1 MQEVNELVRLATQVI
16 VGLQNKQN
24 RTDIDGDMVEQAFS
38 NLLMMDMFAGLTEE
52 EVNLA
57 KFKVSSSFATKFT
70 DTGAVLSDDSVPRWL
85 DAKRGNIDWSYWKS
99 YKDYLIKENRSV
111 AVINKNSDII
121 DNILDFSGDP
131 LTPGN
136 WSRKGLVM
144 GNVQSGKTQNFI
156 GLLNKAAD
164 VGYKIIIVLGGHQNE
179 LRKQTQLRIDEG
191 FVGLES
197 KHLTNATTKIIGV
210 GNFREATKV
219 IHSFTSTLKDF
230 SLNVAR
236 TLGYNLND
244 QGAAP
249 IVLCV
254 KKNATILKNLDKWIV
269 ENHNLEDGNTLS
281 APMLLIDDEADYA
294 SINSK
299 ESSNQITAIN
309 GLIRTIL
316 KRFKKTTYVGYSAT
330 PFANIFIDPATDD
343 EMYGHDLFPANFLI
357 RIPTPEEYSGQDYF
371 FPENDETSSPLLEPV
386 IKINDSE
393 DMIPIRGQKKNTSL
407 GDLPESLELATRC
420 FILNIAIKM
429 HRLENNITSEKHDT
443 FLINMSHLNILQ
455 QGIKDE
461 IEKYLNE
468 CKEFIGAHHGLGPE
482 KSLQN
487 NFLKEL
493 KDTFLMYYSIEESW
507 EDIFEYLNSAAQKIK
522 IFIVN
527 AARKDSTGNLQE
539 PLDYSL
545 YESGL
550 AAIAIG
556 GHKLSRGLTLEGL
569 SISYFA
575 RNSKSYDTLMQMC
588 RWFGYRPGYKE
599 LCKLFTIPDSV
610 TYYAFISDAIRDL
623 YSELD
628 KMIELG
634 LTPKDFGLKIR
645 NHPGSLIITTRNRMG
660 TAKNKLA
667 FIDLYGTSI
676 KRFRFYNDEAK
687 NRNNL
692 SYCSDFL
699 NDLENNG
706 RSMIWEGDSSKV
718 FLNVPYKKIVDF
730 IRKMEISDDQIITN
744 ENLIET
750 IERFSQQRNAPDFR
764 VCLFSQRTQ
773 GAWWKEA
780 VEDELTHNFNI
791 GGIDVVP
798 AMRKVSS
805 QGSQLI
811 PEKLNLGNN
820 DDEKL
825 FLEPASRKNMQESS
839 DKSKLYSSD
848 YIRSNERDFP
858 GLMIYLFNLG
868 ILEPKNAKILESEAD
883 RESSEIILRNAKI
896 AFGKG
901 APTIGYSLS
910 LPILE
915 NQRDMSVEKL
925 KELNKESLIQYMV
938 NSVWD
943 EQQMELFDE
952 TENDFGEDGGDE

>member
-1 MQEVNELVRLATQVI
+1 
-16 VGLQNKQN
+16 
-24 RTDIDGDMVEQAFS
+24 
-38 NLLMMDMFAGLTEE
+38 
-52 EVNLA
+52 
-57 KFKVSSSFATKFT
+57 
-70 DTGAVLSDDSVPRWL
+70 
-85 DAKRGNIDWSYWKS
+85 
-99 YKDYLIKENRSV
+99 
-111 AVINKNSDII
+111 
-121 DNILDFSGDP
+121 
-131 LTPGN
+131 
-136 WSRKGLVM
+136 
-144 GNVQSGKTQNFI
+144 
-156 GLLNKAAD
+156 
-164 VGYKIIIVLGGHQNE
+164 
-179 LRKQTQLRIDEG
+179 
-191 FVGLES
+191 
-197 KHLTNATTKIIGV
+197 
-210 GNFREATKV
+210 
-219 IHSFTSTLKDF
+219 
-230 SLNVAR
+230 
-236 TLGYNLND
+236 
-244 QGAAP
+244 
-249 IVLCV
+249 
-254 KKNATILKNLDKWIV
+254 
-269 ENHNLEDGNTLS
+269 
-281 APMLLIDDEADYA
+281 
-294 SINSK
+294 
-299 ESSNQITAIN
+299 
-309 GLIRTIL
+309 
-316 KRFKKTTYVGYSAT
+316 
-330 PFANIFIDPATDD
+330 
-343 EMYGHDLFPANFLI
+343 
-357 RIPTPEEYSGQDYF
+357 
-371 FPENDETSSPLLEPV
+371 
-386 IKINDSE
+386 
-393 DMIPIRGQKKNTSL
+393 MIPIQGQKKNTTL

-420 FILNIAIKM
+420 FILNIALKM
-429 HRLENNITSEKHDT
+429 HRLKNNKTSEKHDT

-455 QGIKDE
+455 QGIKNE

-527 AARKDSTGNLQE
+527 AARKDSTGNIQE

-588 RWFGYRPGYKE
+588 RWFGYRPGYKD

-610 TYYAFISDAIRDL
+610 TYYTFISDAIRDL

-634 LTPKDFGLKIR
+634 LTPKNFGLKVR
-645 NHPGSLIITTRNRMG
+645 NHPDALIITTRNRMG

-667 FIDLYGTSI
+667 YIDLYGTSV
-676 KRFRFYNDEAK
+676 KRFRFFNDEAK

-692 SYCSDFL
+692 SYCSNFL
-699 NDLENNG
+699 KDLENKG
-706 RSMIWEGDSSKV
+706 ESLIWEGDSSKI
-718 FLNVPYKKIVDF
+718 FLEVPYKKVVDF
-730 IRKMEISDDQIITN
+730 IRNMEISDDQIIPN
-744 ENLIET
+744 EKLIET
-750 IERFSQQRNAPDFR
+750 IKRFSERRNAPDFR

-825 FLEPASRKNMQESS
+825 FLEPASRTNMQRSS

-868 ILEPKNAKILESEAD
+868 ILEPKNAEILESKANG
-883 RESSEIILRNAKI
+883 ESSEIILRNAKI

-915 NQRDMSVEKL
+915 NQRDMSVKDL
-925 KELNKESLIQYMV
+925 KKLNKKSLIQYMV

-952 TENDFGEDGGDE
+952 TEDDFGEYEGDE